1 MVRLTRTIAA
11 LALIG
16 LLAACDART
25 GRTPGHGVHAAGQAA
40 PVRAGERF
48 LTLTM
53 PEPYTPEPPNG
64 GTDDYRCFVLDP
76 GFAEPASLTGAWF
89 QPDSTGLV
97 HHAVFFRLGP
107 GQVAQARRL
116 DEATPGPGYTCFG
129 DSGVPDAAW
138 ITHWAPGAGE
148 VLLDPAYGY
157 AMPPG
162 SRLVMQVHYST
173 LGVAGDPGADRSA
186 VRLRVSDEPLEPLET
201 VLFSA
206 PIELPCTPEESG
218 PLCDREAAVRDLGRR
233 FGGDAVE
240 QVAVLADRCGGPA
253 PGPTQHCDLPVDRPA
268 MIHAMAGHM
277 HLLGRAIKVEL
288 NPGTPGAMTLL
299 DVPAFDFDDQAFRP
313 LPEPVEVGPGDTI
326 RVTCT
331 HDAGLRA
338 MLPQLRDL
346 EPRYVTWGDGT
357 ADEMCLGIAVASN
370 V

>member
-1 MVRLTRTIAA
+1 MDHDHGDTGPEAPQTGAEESFPPPVTSPAA
-11 LALIG
+11 AE
-16 LLAACDART
+16 
-25 GRTPGHGVHAAGQAA
+25 PGHAIASPATPWEPVTRVSNWA
-40 PVRAGERF
+40 PLPTFSG
-48 LTLTM
+48 
-53 PEPYTPEPPNG
+53 PEPDT
-64 GTDDYRCFVLDP
+64 
-76 GFAEPASLTGAWF
+76 
-89 QPDSTGLV
+89 
-97 HHAVFFRLGP
+97 
-107 GQVAQARRL
+107 
-116 DEATPGPGYTCFG
+116 AT
-129 DSGVPDAAW
+129 
-138 ITHWAPGAGE
+138 
-148 VLLDPAYGY
+148 
-157 AMPPG
+157 
-162 SRLVMQVHYST
+162 
-173 LGVAGDPGADRSA
+173 
-186 VRLRVSDEPLEPLET
+186 DEPLEPLET